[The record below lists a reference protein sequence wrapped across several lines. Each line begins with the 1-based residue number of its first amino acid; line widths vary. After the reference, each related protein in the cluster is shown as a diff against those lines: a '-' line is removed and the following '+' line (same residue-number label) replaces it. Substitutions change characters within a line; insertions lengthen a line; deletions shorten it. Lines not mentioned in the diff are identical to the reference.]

1 LLSIF
6 KNGATLQKFPNAY
19 VITGSIASGKST
31 VVNLLKERGFSVI
44 DADLI
49 AHEQLEICKGE
60 IIREFGEQI
69 LDEAG
74 KIDRKKLGA
83 IVFREPKKLKNLE
96 QILHP
101 KIKAEIFFKA
111 SQLESLGQV
120 YFVDIP
126 LFFEKKERYA
136 EFKNVAVI
144 YAPKELLLSRLM
156 SRNGLNLEEAKARVE
171 LQMDIEQKREM
182 ANFLIDN
189 SSDRENLELELEKF
203 LKQIGATAF

>member
-1 LLSIF
+1 M
-6 KNGATLQKFPNAY
+6 QKFPNAY

-31 VVNLLKERGFSVI
+31 VANLLKERGFSVI
-44 DADLI
+44 DADVI

-60 IIREFGEQI
+60 IVEVFGEQI
-69 LDEAG
+69 LDETG

-83 IVFREPKKLKNLE
+83 IVFREPKKLKILE

-101 KIKAEIFFKA
+101 KIKAEILSKA
-111 SQLESLGQV
+111 SQFEALGQV

-144 YAPKELLLSRLM
+144 YTPKELLLSRLM
-156 SRNGLNLEEAKARVE
+156 SRNALSLEDAKARVE

-182 ANFLIDN
+182 AKFVIDN
-189 SSDRENLELELEKF
+189 SNDRENLKLELEKF
-203 LKQIGATAF
+203 LKQICAIS

>member
-1 LLSIF
+1 M
-6 KNGATLQKFPNAY
+6 QKFPNAY

-44 DADLI
+44 DADMI

-60 IIREFGEQI
+60 IVREFGEQI

-101 KIKAEIFFKA
+101 KIKAEILSKA
-111 SQLESLGQV
+111 LQLERLGQV

-156 SRNGLNLEEAKARVE
+156 SRNALSLEDAKARVE
-171 LQMDIEQKREM
+171 LQMDIEKKREM
-182 ANFLIDN
+182 AKFVIDN
-189 SSDRENLELELEKF
+189 SNDRENLQLELEKF
-203 LKQIGATAF
+203 LGQICAIS

>member
-1 LLSIF
+1 MQ
-6 KNGATLQKFPNAY
+6 NFPNAY

-49 AHEQLEICKGE
+49 AHEQLEICKRE
-60 IIREFGEQI
+60 IVETFGEQI
-69 LDEAG
+69 LDETG
-74 KIDRKKLGA
+74 RIDRKKLGDT
-83 IVFREPKKLKNLE
+83 VFNEPKKLKNLE

-111 SQLESLGQV
+111 SQFECLGQV

-156 SRNGLNLEEAKARVE
+156 NRNALNLEAAKARVE
-171 LQMDIEQKREM
+171 LQMDTEQKKKM
-182 ANFLIDN
+182 AKFVIDN
-189 SSDRENLELELEKF
+189 SNDRENLKLELEKF
-203 LKQIGATAF
+203 LKQICAIS

>member
-1 LLSIF
+1 M
-6 KNGATLQKFPNAY
+6 QKFPNAY

-49 AHEQLEICKGE
+49 AHEQLEFCKGE
-60 IIREFGEQI
+60 VIREFGEQI

-101 KIKAEIFFKA
+101 KIKAEILSKA
-111 SQLESLGQV
+111 SQLERLERV

-156 SRNGLNLEEAKARVE
+156 SRNGLNLEDAKARVE
-171 LQMDIEQKREM
+171 LQMDIEQKKKM
-182 ANFLIDN
+182 AKFVIDN
-189 SSDRENLELELEKF
+189 SNDRENLELELEKF
-203 LKQIGATAF
+203 LKQIGAIS

>member
-1 LLSIF
+1 M
-6 KNGATLQKFPNAY
+6 QKFPNAY

-49 AHEQLEICKGE
+49 AHEQLEFCKGE
-60 IIREFGEQI
+60 VIREFGEQI

-101 KIKAEIFFKA
+101 KIKAEILSKA
-111 SQLESLGQV
+111 SQLERLERV

-156 SRNGLNLEEAKARVE
+156 SRNALSLEDAKARVE
-171 LQMDIEQKREM
+171 LQMDIEQKKKM
-182 ANFLIDN
+182 AKFVIDN
-189 SSDRENLELELEKF
+189 SNDRENLELELEKF
-203 LKQIGATAF
+203 LKQIGAIS

>member
-1 LLSIF
+1 MQ
-6 KNGATLQKFPNAY
+6 NFPNAY

-60 IIREFGEQI
+60 IVREFGEQI
-69 LDEAG
+69 LDEVG

-101 KIKAEIFFKA
+101 KIKAEILSKA
-111 SQLESLGQV
+111 SQLERLGQV

-136 EFKNVAVI
+136 EFKNIAVI

-156 SRNGLNLEEAKARVE
+156 SRNVLNLEEAKARVE

-182 ANFLIDN
+182 AKFVIDN
-189 SSDRENLELELEKF
+189 SNDRENLKLELEKF
-203 LKQIGATAF
+203 LKQIGAIS

>member
-1 LLSIF
+1 M
-6 KNGATLQKFPNAY
+6 QKFPNAY

-49 AHEQLEICKGE
+49 AHAQLEICKRE
-60 IIREFGEQI
+60 IVCEFGEQI

-74 KIDRKKLGA
+74 KIERKKLGA
-83 IVFREPKKLKNLE
+83 IVFRKPKKLKNLE

-101 KIKAEIFFKA
+101 KIKAEILSQA
-111 SQLESLGQV
+111 SQLERLGQV

-136 EFKNVAVI
+136 AFKNVAVI

-156 SRNGLNLEEAKARVE
+156 SRNGLNLEDAKARVE

-182 ANFLIDN
+182 AKFVIDN
-189 SSDRENLELELEKF
+189 SNDRENLELELEKF
-203 LKQIGATAF
+203 LKQIGATS

>member
-31 VVNLLKERGFSVI
+31 VINLLKERGFSVI
-44 DADLI
+44 DADVI

-60 IIREFGEQI
+60 IVEVFGEQI
-69 LDEAG
+69 LNEAG

-83 IVFREPKKLKNLE
+83 IVFNEPKKLKNLE

-101 KIKAEIFFKA
+101 KIKAEILSKA
-111 SQLESLGQV
+111 SKLEGLGQV

-156 SRNGLNLEEAKARVE
+156 SRNALNLEEAKARVK

-182 ANFLIDN
+182 AKFVIDN
-189 SSDRENLELELEKF
+189 SGDRENLELELEKF
-203 LKQIGATAF
+203 LRQICAIS

>member
-1 LLSIF
+1 MQ
-6 KNGATLQKFPNAY
+6 NFPNAY

-44 DADLI
+44 DADMI

-60 IIREFGEQI
+60 IVREFGEQI

-101 KIKAEIFFKA
+101 KIKAEILSNA
-111 SQLESLGQV
+111 LQLERLGQV

-156 SRNGLNLEEAKARVE
+156 SRNALSLEDAKARVE
-171 LQMDIEQKREM
+171 LQMDIQKKREM
-182 ANFLIDN
+182 AKFVIDN
-189 SSDRENLELELEKF
+189 STDTENLQLEL
-203 LKQIGATAF
+203 

>member
-1 LLSIF
+1 MQ
-6 KNGATLQKFPNAY
+6 NFPNAY

-49 AHEQLEICKGE
+49 AHEQLEICKQE
-60 IIREFGEQI
+60 IIEAFGEQI
-69 LDEAG
+69 LDETG
-74 KIDRKKLGA
+74 KIDRKKLGD
-83 IVFREPKKLKNLE
+83 IVFNEPKKLKNLE

-111 SQLESLGQV
+111 SQLERLGQV

-136 EFKNVAVI
+136 EFKNVAVV
-144 YAPKELLLSRLM
+144 YAPKELLLSRLI
-156 SRNGLNLEEAKARVE
+156 SRNGLNLEDAKARVG
-171 LQMDIEQKREM
+171 LQMDIEQKRKM
-182 ANFLIDN
+182 AKFVIDN
-189 SSDRENLELELEKF
+189 SSDMEHLKLELEKF
-203 LKQIGATAF
+203 LGQICAIS

>member
-1 LLSIF
+1 M
-6 KNGATLQKFPNAY
+6 QKFPNAY

-44 DADLI
+44 DADVI

-60 IIREFGEQI
+60 IVREFGEQI

-96 QILHP
+96 RILHL
-101 KIKAEIFFKA
+101 KIKAEILSKA
-111 SQLESLGQV
+111 SQIERLERV
-120 YFVDIP
+120 YFIDIP

-156 SRNGLNLEEAKARVE
+156 SRNALSLEDAKARVE
-171 LQMDIEQKREM
+171 LQIDIEQKREM
-182 ANFLIDN
+182 ANYLIDN
-189 SSDRENLELELEKF
+189 SGDRENLELELEKF
-203 LKQIGATAF
+203 LRQICAIS

>member
-1 LLSIF
+1 MQ
-6 KNGATLQKFPNAY
+6 NFPNAY

-49 AHEQLEICKGE
+49 AHEQLEICKRE
-60 IIREFGEQI
+60 IVEVFGEQI

-74 KIDRKKLGA
+74 KIDRKKLGDT
-83 IVFREPKKLKNLE
+83 VFNEPKKLKNLE

-101 KIKAEIFFKA
+101 KIKAEIFCKS
-111 SQLESLGQV
+111 SQLECLGQV

-156 SRNGLNLEEAKARVE
+156 SRNALSLEEAKARVE

-182 ANFLIDN
+182 AKFVIDN
-189 SSDRENLELELEKF
+189 SNDRENLELELEKF
-203 LKQIGATAF
+203 LKQICAIS

>member
-1 LLSIF
+1 M
-6 KNGATLQKFPNAY
+6 QKFPNAY

-31 VVNLLKERGFSVI
+31 VVNLLKEQGFSVI

-49 AHEQLEICKGE
+49 AHEQLEICKCE
-60 IIREFGEQI
+60 IVKAFGEQI
-69 LDEAG
+69 LDETG

-83 IVFREPKKLKNLE
+83 IVFNEPKKLKNLE

-111 SQLESLGQV
+111 SQFERLGEI
-120 YFVDIP
+120 YFADIP

-156 SRNGLNLEEAKARVE
+156 SRNALSLEDAKARVE
-171 LQMDIEQKREM
+171 LQMNIEQKREM
-182 ANFLIDN
+182 AKFVIDN
-189 SSDRENLELELEKF
+189 SNDRENLKLELEKF
-203 LKQIGATAF
+203 LKQIGAIS

>member
-1 LLSIF
+1 M
-6 KNGATLQKFPNAY
+6 QKFPNAY

-49 AHEQLEICKGE
+49 AHEQLEICKCE
-60 IIREFGEQI
+60 IVKAFGEQI
-69 LDEAG
+69 LDETG

-83 IVFREPKKLKNLE
+83 IVFNEPKKLKNLE

-101 KIKAEIFFKA
+101 KIKAEILSQA
-111 SQLESLGQV
+111 SQLEGLGEI

-144 YAPKELLLSRLM
+144 YAPKELLLSRLI
-156 SRNGLNLEEAKARVE
+156 SRNGLSLNEAKARVE
-171 LQMDIEQKREM
+171 LQIDIEQKKKM
-182 ANFLIDN
+182 AKFVIDN
-189 SSDRENLELELEKF
+189 SGDKENLKLELEKF
-203 LKQIGATAF
+203 LGQICAIS

>member
-1 LLSIF
+1 M
-6 KNGATLQKFPNAY
+6 QKFPNAY

-49 AHEQLEICKGE
+49 AHEQLEICKRE
-60 IIREFGEQI
+60 IVEVFGEQI
-69 LDEAG
+69 LDEAV

-101 KIKAEIFFKA
+101 KIKAEILSKA
-111 SQLESLGQV
+111 LQLEHLGQV

-126 LFFEKKERYA
+126 LFFEKKERYD

-156 SRNGLNLEEAKARVE
+156 SRNALNLEAAKARVE

-189 SSDRENLELELEKF
+189 SNDRENLELELEKF
-203 LKQIGATAF
+203 LKQICAIS

>member
-1 LLSIF
+1 M
-6 KNGATLQKFPNAY
+6 QKFPNAY

-44 DADLI
+44 DADFI
-49 AHEQLEICKGE
+49 AHEQLEICKCE
-60 IIREFGEQI
+60 IVEAFGEQI
-69 LDEAG
+69 LDETD
-74 KIDRKKLGA
+74 KIDRKKLGV

-101 KIKAEIFFKA
+101 KIKAEILSQA
-111 SQLESLGQV
+111 SQLERLGQV

-126 LFFEKKERYA
+126 LFFEKKKRYD

-156 SRNGLNLEEAKARVE
+156 SRNALSLEDAKARVE
-171 LQMDIEQKREM
+171 LQMDIEQKKKM
-182 ANFLIDN
+182 AKFVIDN
-189 SSDRENLELELEKF
+189 SNDRENLQLELEKF
-203 LKQIGATAF
+203 LVQICAIS

>member
-1 LLSIF
+1 M
-6 KNGATLQKFPNAY
+6 QKFPNAY

-60 IIREFGEQI
+60 IVREFGEQI

-101 KIKAEIFFKA
+101 KIKAEILSQA
-111 SQLESLGQV
+111 SQLERLEQV

-156 SRNGLNLEEAKARVE
+156 SRNALSLEDAKARVE
-171 LQMDIEQKREM
+171 LQMDIEQKKKM
-182 ANFLIDN
+182 AKFVIDN
-189 SSDRENLELELEKF
+189 SNDRENLKLELEKF
-203 LKQIGATAF
+203 LKQIGATF

>member
-1 LLSIF
+1 M
-6 KNGATLQKFPNAY
+6 QKFPNAY

-49 AHEQLEICKGE
+49 AHEQLEFCKGE
-60 IIREFGEQI
+60 VIREFGEQI

-101 KIKAEIFFKA
+101 KIKAEILSKA
-111 SQLESLGQV
+111 SQLERLERV

-156 SRNGLNLEEAKARVE
+156 SRNALSLEDAKARVE
-171 LQMDIEQKREM
+171 LQMDIEQKKKM
-182 ANFLIDN
+182 AKFIIDN
-189 SSDRENLELELEKF
+189 SNDRENLELELEKF
-203 LKQIGATAF
+203 LKQKIGRAHV

>member
-1 LLSIF
+1 MQ
-6 KNGATLQKFPNAY
+6 NFPNAY

-31 VVNLLKERGFSVI
+31 VVNLLKEQGFSVI

-49 AHEQLEICKGE
+49 AHEQLEICKCE
-60 IIREFGEQI
+60 IVEVFGEQI

-83 IVFREPKKLKNLE
+83 IVFNEPKKLKNLE

-101 KIKAEIFFKA
+101 KIKAEIL
-111 SQLESLGQV
+111 SQALQFERLEQV

-126 LFFEKKERYA
+126 LFFEKKQRYD

-171 LQMDIEQKREM
+171 LQMDIEQKKKM
-182 ANFLIDN
+182 ANFIINN
-189 SSDRENLELELEKF
+189 SGDRENLQLELEKF
-203 LKQIGATAF
+203 LKQICAIS

>member
-1 LLSIF
+1 M
-6 KNGATLQKFPNAY
+6 QKFPNAY

-49 AHEQLEICKGE
+49 AHEQLEICKCE
-60 IIREFGEQI
+60 IVNAFGEQI

-83 IVFREPKKLKNLE
+83 IVFNEPKKLKNLE

-111 SQLESLGQV
+111 SQLEGLGQV

-156 SRNGLNLEEAKARVE
+156 SRNGLSLNEAKARVE
-171 LQMDIEQKREM
+171 LQIDIEQKRKK
-182 ANFLIDN
+182 ANFIIDN
-189 SSDRENLELELEKF
+189 SGDKENLEQELEKF
-203 LKQIGATAF
+203 LRQIYG

>member
-1 LLSIF
+1 M
-6 KNGATLQKFPNAY
+6 QKFPNAY

-60 IIREFGEQI
+60 IVREFGEQI

-74 KIDRKKLGA
+74 KIERKKLGA

-101 KIKAEIFFKA
+101 KIKAEILSNA
-111 SQLESLGQV
+111 SQLERLGQV

-156 SRNGLNLEEAKARVE
+156 SRNALSLEDAKARVE
-171 LQMDIEQKREM
+171 LQMDIEQKKKM
-182 ANFLIDN
+182 AKFVIDN
-189 SSDRENLELELEKF
+189 SNDRENLKLELEKF
-203 LKQIGATAF
+203 LKQICAIS

>member
-1 LLSIF
+1 M
-6 KNGATLQKFPNAY
+6 QKFPNAY

-49 AHEQLEICKGE
+49 AHEQLEICKCE
-60 IIREFGEQI
+60 IVEVFGEQI
-69 LDEAG
+69 LDETG
-74 KIDRKKLGA
+74 RIDRKKLGA
-83 IVFREPKKLKNLE
+83 IVFNEPKKLKNLE

-111 SQLESLGQV
+111 SQLECLGQI

-156 SRNGLNLEEAKARVE
+156 SRNGLSLNEAKARVE
-171 LQMDIEQKREM
+171 LQMDIEQKKKM
-182 ANFLIDN
+182 AKFIIDN
-189 SSDRENLELELEKF
+189 SNDMENLKLELEKF
-203 LKQIGATAF
+203 LGQICAIS

>member
-1 LLSIF
+1 M
-6 KNGATLQKFPNAY
+6 QKFPNAY

-49 AHEQLEICKGE
+49 AHEQLEICKRE
-60 IIREFGEQI
+60 IIEVFGEQI

-101 KIKAEIFFKA
+101 KIKAEILSKA
-111 SQLESLGQV
+111 LQLECLGQV

-136 EFKNVAVI
+136 EFKNVVVI

-156 SRNGLNLEEAKARVE
+156 SRNALSLKDAKARAE
-171 LQMDIEQKREM
+171 LQMDIEQKKKM
-182 ANFLIDN
+182 AKFVIDN
-189 SSDRENLELELEKF
+189 SNDRENLKLELEKF
-203 LKQIGATAF
+203 LKQIGAIS

>member
-1 LLSIF
+1 M
-6 KNGATLQKFPNAY
+6 QKFPNAY

-44 DADLI
+44 DADVI

-60 IIREFGEQI
+60 IVCEFGEQI

-83 IVFREPKKLKNLE
+83 IVFNEPKKFKNLE

-101 KIKAEIFFKA
+101 KIKAEILSKA
-111 SQLESLGQV
+111 SQFEGLGQV

-156 SRNGLNLEEAKARVE
+156 SRNALNLEDAKARVE
-171 LQMDIEQKREM
+171 LQMGIEEKRKM
-182 ANFLIDN
+182 AKFVIDN

-203 LKQIGATAF
+203 LKQICAIS

>member
-1 LLSIF
+1 M
-6 KNGATLQKFPNAY
+6 QKFPNAY

-44 DADLI
+44 DADVI

-60 IIREFGEQI
+60 IVEAFDEQI
-69 LDEAG
+69 LDETG
-74 KIDRKKLGA
+74 KIDRKKLGDT
-83 IVFREPKKLKNLE
+83 VFYEPKKLKNLE

-111 SQLESLGQV
+111 SQFERLGQV

-126 LFFEKKERYA
+126 LFFEKKERYS

-144 YAPKELLLSRLM
+144 YAPKELLLSRLI
-156 SRNGLNLEEAKARVE
+156 SRNGLSLNEAKARVE
-171 LQMDIEQKREM
+171 LQMNIEKKRKM
-182 ANFLIDN
+182 AKFVIDN
-189 SSDRENLELELEKF
+189 ISDMEHLKLELEKF
-203 LKQIGATAF
+203 LGQICAIS

>member
-1 LLSIF
+1 M
-6 KNGATLQKFPNAY
+6 QKFSNAY

-49 AHEQLEICKGE
+49 AHEQLEICKCE
-60 IIREFGEQI
+60 IVKTFGEQI
-69 LDEAG
+69 LDETG
-74 KIDRKKLGA
+74 KIDRKKLGDT
-83 IVFREPKKLKNLE
+83 VFNEPKKLKNLE

-111 SQLESLGQV
+111 SQFERLGQV

-156 SRNGLNLEEAKARVE
+156 NRNALDLEAAKARVE
-171 LQMDIEQKREM
+171 LQMDIEKKRKM
-182 ANFLIDN
+182 AKFIIDN
-189 SSDRENLELELEKF
+189 SGDRENLKLELEKF
-203 LKQIGATAF
+203 LKQICAIS

>member
-1 LLSIF
+1 M
-6 KNGATLQKFPNAY
+6 QKFPNAY

-49 AHEQLEICKGE
+49 AHEQLEICKRE
-60 IIREFGEQI
+60 IVEVFGKQI
-69 LDEAG
+69 LDETG
-74 KIDRKKLGA
+74 RIDRKKLGDT
-83 IVFREPKKLKNLE
+83 VFNELKKLKNLE

-101 KIKAEIFFKA
+101 KIKAEILSQA
-111 SQLESLGQV
+111 SQLERLGGI

-126 LFFEKKERYA
+126 LFFEKKDRYD

-156 SRNGLNLEEAKARVE
+156 SRNALSLNESKARVE
-171 LQMDIEQKREM
+171 LQMDIEQKKKM
-182 ANFLIDN
+182 AKFVIDN
-189 SSDRENLELELEKF
+189 SSDRENLQLELEKF
-203 LKQIGATAF
+203 LRQICAIS

>member
-1 LLSIF
+1 M
-6 KNGATLQKFPNAY
+6 QKFPNAY

-60 IIREFGEQI
+60 IVREFGEQI

-74 KIDRKKLGA
+74 KIERKKLGA
-83 IVFREPKKLKNLE
+83 IVFRKPKKLKNLE

-101 KIKAEIFFKA
+101 KIKAEIFFIA

-156 SRNGLNLEEAKARVE
+156 SRNALNLEDAKARVE
-171 LQMDIEQKREM
+171 LQMDIEQKKKM
-182 ANFLIDN
+182 AKFVIDN
-189 SSDRENLELELEKF
+189 SGDRENLELELEKF
-203 LKQIGATAF
+203 LKQICAIS

>member
-1 LLSIF
+1 M
-6 KNGATLQKFPNAY
+6 QKFPNAY

-49 AHEQLEICKGE
+49 AHEQLEICKRE
-60 IIREFGEQI
+60 IVEVFGEQI
-69 LDEAG
+69 LDEAR

-83 IVFREPKKLKNLE
+83 IVFNEPKKLKNLE

-101 KIKAEIFFKA
+101 KIKTEIFFKA

-126 LFFEKKERYA
+126 LFFEKKKRYD

-156 SRNGLNLEEAKARVE
+156 NRNGLSLNEAKARVE
-171 LQMDIEQKREM
+171 LQMDIEQKKKM
-182 ANFLIDN
+182 AKFVIDN
-189 SSDRENLELELEKF
+189 SNDRENLKLELEKF
-203 LKQIGATAF
+203 LKQICAIS

>member
-1 LLSIF
+1 M
-6 KNGATLQKFPNAY
+6 QKFPNAY

-156 SRNGLNLEEAKARVE
+156 SRNGLSLNEAKARVG
-171 LQMDIEQKREM
+171 LQMDIEQKRKM
-182 ANFLIDN
+182 AKFVIDN
-189 SSDRENLELELEKF
+189 SSDMEHLKLELEKF
-203 LKQIGATAF
+203 LKQICAIS